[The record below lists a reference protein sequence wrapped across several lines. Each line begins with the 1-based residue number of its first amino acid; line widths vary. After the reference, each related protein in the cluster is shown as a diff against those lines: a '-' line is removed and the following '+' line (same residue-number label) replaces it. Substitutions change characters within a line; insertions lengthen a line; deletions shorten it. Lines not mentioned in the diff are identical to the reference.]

1 VSELDA
7 TAGESQSGPG
17 PTLRHARE
25 QLGLTDQQ
33 AAEQLNL
40 DVGIVTALETDDYPS
55 LGAPVFVKGH
65 LRRYGAM
72 LGLPVG
78 ELIAAYEHSSAQ
90 LEQPSLIPRAR
101 IEMLPERSAPRWPW
115 VIGGA
120 LALSLAAAVIAYLSE
135 YGLSLPWTNV
145 ATGGAVNPPAIDSGD
160 AAAQAGAGSSTPSAS
175 TVESSATMGPSASTV
190 APPPVPSGHV
200 SVALR
205 FDVDSW
211 VEIYDGSG
219 KAVLYDLGRAGT
231 SRTIAAAAPLSVTLG
246 NASGVKLVV
255 NGHETAVPSLPAGQT
270 VARLKIDADGLL
282 H

>member
-1 VSELDA
+1 VTELEA
-7 TAGESQSGPG
+7 TADESQSGPG

-40 DVGIVTALETDDYPS
+40 DVGVVTALETDDYPA

-78 ELIAAYEHSSAQ
+78 ELIAAYEHSSAH

-101 IEMLPERSAPRWPW
+101 IETLPERSAPRWPW

-120 LALSLAAAVIAYLSE
+120 LALALAAAIVAYLSE
-135 YGLSLPWTNV
+135 YGLSLPWRNS
-145 ATGGAVNPPAIDSGD
+145 AAGGAVDRPVIDAGD
-160 AAAQAGAGSSTPSAS
+160 AGAQPDVDADAPDASTPAASPASDTSAS
-175 TVESSATMGPSASTV
+175 TFV
-190 APPPVPSGHV
+190 PPPVPSGHV
-200 SVALR
+200 SVALQ

-246 NASGVKLVV
+246 NASGVTLSV
-255 NGHETAVPSLPAGQT
+255 NGRKTALPALPAGQS
-270 VARLKIDADGLL
+270 VARLKIDADGQL